1 MVHGWPAL
9 HPGGRSRRGIL
20 ARRGR
25 FHYQTLIPANP
36 AGCEGSN
43 LRESKHIPKDGI
55 HVEDTIGV
63 ETGIDEQCSVEN
75 VSPNVTSW
83 NRTGVFSR
91 QGEGT
96 LGRECHVFLHISSIV
111 ALTWSIIKLRQ
122 ESLAGI
128 QC

>member
-1 MVHGWPAL
+1 VGIVHDLGKIRGNEMLVASRMAL
-9 HPGGRSRRGIL
+9 EMGELKEQGYASPGGI
-20 ARRGR
+20 
-25 FHYQTLIPANP
+25 
-36 AGCEGSN
+36 
-43 LRESKHIPKDGI
+43 
-55 HVEDTIGV
+55 
-63 ETGIDEQCSVEN
+63 
-75 VSPNVTSW
+75 
-83 NRTGVFSR
+83 RTGVFSR